1 MQTDV
6 RQIRAWWG
14 EWVGVADTVT
24 ASRGCQQRACQ
35 HLLDTLNMCLGYT
48 YITNSAEL
56 FLKRECVIES
66 KLDTV
71 LSSTFF
77 PEEANDEQFLEPSK
91 VIFNS

>member
-1 MQTDV
+1 
-6 RQIRAWWG
+6 
-14 EWVGVADTVT
+14 
-24 ASRGCQQRACQ
+24 
-35 HLLDTLNMCLGYT
+35 MCLGYT

-77 PEEANDEQFLEPSK
+77 PEEANDEQFFEPSK